1 MPRTGNGNHRLSLES
16 QLAVATE
23 HLERVKDIAIGLR
36 QTRGIW
42 TASAA
47 EVLAAHI
54 QTEAEAA
61 LSVLQHLKP

>member
-1 MPRTGNGNHRLSLES
+1 MPRNGNENHRLSLES
-16 QLAVATE
+16 QLALATE
-23 HLERVKDIAIGLR
+23 HLERVKDVAIGLG

-47 EVLAAHI
+47 EALAAYI
-54 QTEAEAA
+54 QTETDAA

>member
-1 MPRTGNGNHRLSLES
+1 MES
-16 QLAVATE
+16 QLARATE
-23 HLERVKDIAIGLR
+23 HLERVKDFAISLG

-47 EVLAAHI
+47 EAVAAYI
-54 QTEAEAA
+54 QTETDAA